1 MRMAAYDRF
10 DATFLPVLA
19 AAAGTSLTAA
29 RLRER
34 ADDPFAAPLVQEW
47 LDEAFHRGLVNVRRQ
62 ADLPSDWRLTA
73 RGRRAARRL

>member
-1 MRMAAYDRF
+1 MATYERF

-19 AAAGTSLTAA
+19 DATGTSLTAA

-34 ADDPFAAPLVQEW
+34 ADDPFAVPHVQEW

-62 ADLPSDWRLTA
+62 ADLPSEWRLSPK
-73 RGRRAARRL
+73 GRRAARKR